1 MTYKG
6 CNLDLINMEHTC
18 LRNIAQNLHGQV
30 HVYYEIYLNFLSE
43 KN

>member
-30 HVYYEIYLNFLSE
+30 LIFMNDLGMKYF
-43 KN
+43 